1 MDYKKQQ
8 EDLEFG
14 FRSEKDT
21 HEYLESVFGK
31 LMNTKDNREMGNYF
45 EFDKYNDDYF
55 IEMKTR
61 RIKHN
66 QYESLFFGVNKLDKG
81 DELLKECP
89 HLRIFYLWRC
99 TDMIVGWEHNSSEY
113 EIKKRG
119 RTDRGKNEIDFCV
132 DIKLK
137 DIKPLSELLG

>member
-45 EFDKYNDDYF
+45 EFDKYNDD
-55 IEMKTR
+55 ISHAPQAMSSNAKCER
-61 RIKHN
+61 
-66 QYESLFFGVNKLDKG
+66 
-81 DELLKECP
+81 ELEA
-89 HLRIFYLWRC
+89 
-99 TDMIVGWEHNSSEY
+99 
-113 EIKKRG
+113 
-119 RTDRGKNEIDFCV
+119 
-132 DIKLK
+132 
-137 DIKPLSELLG
+137 

>member
-1 MDYKKQQ
+1 MDYKKQRK
-8 EDLEFG
+8 DLKFG
-14 FRSEKDT
+14 FKSEKDI
-21 HEYLESVFGK
+21 HKILEDKFGELK
-31 LMNTKDNREMGNYF
+31 NTADDEKYGKYF
-45 EFDKYNDDYF
+45 EFDKYNDNYF

-81 DELLKECP
+81 DELLKENP
-89 HLRIFYLWRC
+89 NLRIFYLWRC
-99 TDMIVGWEHNSSEY
+99 NDGVYGWEHNSTEY

-132 DIKLK
+132 DIKQK
-137 DIKPLSELLG
+137 FIKPLKNLLD